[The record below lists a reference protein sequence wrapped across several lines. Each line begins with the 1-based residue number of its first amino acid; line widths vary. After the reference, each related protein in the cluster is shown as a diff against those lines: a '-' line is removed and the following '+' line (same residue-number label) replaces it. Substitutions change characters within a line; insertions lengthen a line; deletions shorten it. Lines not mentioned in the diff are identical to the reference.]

1 MYNHLKKERKKMGA
15 NCTSIEKKKKSKYLQ
30 TVPGESWRKHL
41 YIKLHF
47 LQITIDIQK

>member
-1 MYNHLKKERKKMGA
+1 MGA
-15 NCTSIEKKKKSKYLQ
+15 NCTSIEKKKKSEYVQPVL
-30 TVPGESWRKHL
+30 GESWSNHL